1 MKKMEMKAIAT
12 FMLVYV
18 IGVLIMG
25 LYSVTQM
32 QSKFF
37 NYEVFGSSII
47 FPVIYFLFLWI
58 NTRKYKLLALTGVF
72 NIGLLLFLVTYSLT
86 EERLQVEQI
95 SCNWI
100 DIIIAIYIIII
111 YGVSRYQ
118 GEKLIKEAHIS
129 NC

>member
-72 NIGLLLFLVTYSLT
+72 NIGLLFFLVAYSLT

-100 DIIIAIYIIII
+100 DIIIAIYMIII